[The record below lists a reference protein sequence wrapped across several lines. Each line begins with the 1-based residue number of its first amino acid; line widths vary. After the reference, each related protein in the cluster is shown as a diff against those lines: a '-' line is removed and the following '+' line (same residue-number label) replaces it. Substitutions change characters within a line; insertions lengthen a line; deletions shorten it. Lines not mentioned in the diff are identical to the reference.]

1 MHLQKLPAEARVTLA
16 TLHNASTN
24 DYITAADRVVVEIPT
39 NPARVSSNNA
49 ASSSTVFSTLLLSG
63 KLQQREVVKAPPPA
77 LVSETTPLLQ
87 VIDRSSGSKFLVDA
101 GASLLMWTFVVAEV
115 TQLILGYDFLKFHK
129 LSVDP
134 VRHCLLH
141 QPSNRIIRSVNV
153 EIDSPRIMGLT
164 IDPTYDTILQ
174 EFRSLTKPATDAT
187 TPVDSPVYHYIE
199 TTGPPV
205 FSRPRR
211 LDPGKLQAAK
221 QKFNSLLQRGI
232 VRPSSSCWASPFHM
246 VPKQAVG
253 EWRPCGD
260 YRAAVKEDLQC
271 SPAELVYGESLRLP
285 GEFCGDLVKD
295 SIVGE
300 NEFLDTLRSTVSKFL
315 ASPPRTPGNQQ
326 CFVPSALGSAE
337 YVWVRHDG
345 HRRPLQRPYNGPFKV
360 ISKSSKYFTIQGPR
374 REETVTIDRLKPAI
388 VPLTTNDGGPVGSSQ
403 TPGEIYISIPSPPPS
418 PAPELPHSST
428 STDLKTDPLKI
439 EPLVASPLKA
449 ESDISFSDSAG
460 AAQCP
465 QEVTTRSGRVSR
477 PPDRYTSMVSLC
489 PALTTRLGG
498 GYCGAS
504 KPPQRQFTYTKPPKQ
519 QFTHTRPPQHTE
531 LPQRQFTGFKR
542 AHQLVHSKS
551 CETNRASEAS
561 TQKYISAGNL
571 EKGREQHTPPLQP
584 VLSLDRP
591 PSRPPDKP
599 LCHCGKFNRSTSL

>member
-1 MHLQKLPAEARVTLA
+1 MTWENKVSRCESEEESTATETDFELKQEKGSETVPVTLKAENGSEVREFVWIQVTGFSDCVGFSAVARKLPAEARVSLA

-63 KLQQREVVKAPPPA
+63 KLQQREVVKAAPPA

-87 VIDRSSGSKFLVDA
+87 VIDRSSGSKFLVDT
-101 GASLLMWTFVVAEV
+101 GASPWV
-115 TQLILGYDFLKFHK
+115 
-129 LSVDP
+129 
-134 VRHCLLH
+134 
-141 QPSNRIIRSVNV
+141 
-153 EIDSPRIMGLT
+153 
-164 IDPTYDTILQ
+164 LQ
-174 EFRSLTKPATDAT
+174 SMCGFAMM
-187 TPVDSPVYHYIE
+187 
-199 TTGPPV
+199 
-205 FSRPRR
+205 
-211 LDPGKLQAAK
+211 
-221 QKFNSLLQRGI
+221 GI
-232 VRPSSSCWASPFHM
+232 V
-246 VPKQAVG
+246 
-253 EWRPCGD
+253 
-260 YRAAVKEDLQC
+260 DLC
-271 SPAELVYGESLRLP
+271 SE
-285 GEFCGDLVKD
+285 
-295 SIVGE
+295 
-300 NEFLDTLRSTVSKFL
+300 
-315 ASPPRTPGNQQ
+315 
-326 CFVPSALGSAE
+326 
-337 YVWVRHDG
+337 
-345 HRRPLQRPYNGPFKV
+345 V

-388 VPLTTNDGGPVGSSQ
+388 VPSTTNDGVPVGSSQ
-403 TPGEIYISIPSPPPS
+403 TPGEIYISVPSPPPS

-460 AAQCP
+460 AKQCP

-477 PPDRYTSMVSLC
+477 PPDRYTSMVSLG
-489 PALTTRLGG
+489 PALTTRRGG

-504 KPPQRQFTYTKPPKQ
+504 KPPQRQFTYTKPPQ
-519 QFTHTRPPQHTE
+519 RQFTHTQPPQHTK
-531 LPQRQFTGFKR
+531 LPQRQFTGFTR

-551 CETNRASEAS
+551 CETNQASEAS

-591 PSRPPDKP
+591 PSRPPEHRPGP
-599 LCHCGKFNRSTSL
+599 LDRPPCHCGKFSRSTSL